1 MVAYRVVRQYLLV
14 SAQSVKV
21 LVMRFKDAVQHLEG
35 LGLVVEGAGGKV
47 QSGRRRPRNP
57 VHIVPVR
64 VAKNGMLPPE
74 LTEMIRE
81 SRAHLNGSSKRPK
94 PH

>member
-1 MVAYRVVRQYLLV
+1 M
-14 SAQSVKV
+14 K
-21 LVMRFKDAVQHLEG
+21 FKDAVQHLEG
-35 LGLVVEGAGGKV
+35 LGLMVEGASGQV
-47 QSGRRRPRNP
+47 HSGRRRLRNP

-81 SRAHLNGSSKRPK
+81 SRAHLNGSSRRRK
-94 PH
+94 PQ